1 MYADDFKM
9 YLEIESN
16 ADCFV
21 LQKGIDKLVD
31 WSNTWQLSLAT
42 SKCMHMR
49 IGLNRCTRPA

>member
-1 MYADDFKM
+1 MYADDLKI

-21 LQKGIDKLVD
+21 LQQGIDKLVD

-42 SKCMHMR
+42 IVNVC
-49 IGLNRCTRPA
+49 ICVLV